1 MKKILIGVAGSIVL
15 GAAAPALAADLPART
30 YTKAPA
36 VIPSPV
42 YDWSGFYIGLNGGG
56 GSARSCWDLV
66 NVRGAPID
74 SPETDGCHNA
84 TGGTVGGQ
92 IGYRWQAANWVFG
105 VEGQGNWADFRG
117 TNVDQATAGGVFSSG
132 VFSDR
137 SKVDAFGLF
146 TGQVGYTFNNVLL
159 YAKGGAA
166 VAGDK
171 YSNFFTVANNF
182 GGVPVSA
189 GQTFSS
195 ASVTRW
201 GGTVGAGVEFGFA
214 PHWSV
219 ALEYDH
225 LFLGSRDVQLNLV
238 PAFGGSLSTI
248 NHISQD
254 VDIGTV
260 RVNYGF
266 GGPVVAKY

>member
-1 MKKILIGVAGSIVL
+1 MRKILIGVAGSIVL
-15 GAAAPALAADLPART
+15 GAAAPALAADLPARVA
-30 YTKAPA
+30 TKAPI
-36 VIPSPV
+36 VVPSPV
-42 YDWSGFYIGLNGGG
+42 YNWSGFYVGLNAGG

-66 NVRGAPID
+66 NIQGTPVDP
-74 SPETDGCHNA
+74 PETEGCHNA

-92 IGYRWQAANWVFG
+92 IGYRWQATNWVFG
-105 VEGQGNWADFRG
+105 LEAQGNWADFKG
-117 TNVDQATAGGVFSSG
+117 SNVDQASAGGFV
-132 VFSDR
+132 SDR

-146 TGQVGYTFNNVLL
+146 TGQVGYSFNNVLL

-219 ALEYDH
+219 AVEYDH
-225 LFLGSRDVQLNLV
+225 LFMGSRDIQLNLV
-238 PAFGGSLSTI
+238 PAFGGGLATI
-248 NHISQD
+248 SHIRQD

-266 GGPVVAKY
+266 GGPVVARY